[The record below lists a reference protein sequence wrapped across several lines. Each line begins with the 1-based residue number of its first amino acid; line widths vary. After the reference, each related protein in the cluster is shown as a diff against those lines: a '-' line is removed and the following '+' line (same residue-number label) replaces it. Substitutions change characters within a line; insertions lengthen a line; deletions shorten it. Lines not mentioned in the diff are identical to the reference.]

1 MLKQRLS
8 ELWKLNINNRVHN
21 EEPEQYERRL
31 CLRIDGVHSANNES
45 SDDVLKSVK
54 SLFREAKVDIP
65 EAVVDHAHRIGP
77 KNSINHQ
84 TKIAKALSAQ
94 DNILWS
100 QKEVKERSESKA

>member
-77 KNSINHQ
+77 KSFDKSSNKNCKSIIG
-84 TKIAKALSAQ
+84 TGKCFM
-94 DNILWS
+94 
-100 QKEVKERSESKA
+100 ESKRS